1 MQVSTPLDLT
11 SWEQEGDCTLFLIA
25 DQHLI
30 VHPFDHINGLAQ
42 FIITIL
48 TALLASGGFWAFLQ
62 NRMVSHD
69 EKLKKQTEDTENNK
83 DILKGLVHA
92 KIVATGMEYI
102 QRGWI
107 TKDEYRD
114 FFEYLYD
121 PYAAIGGNGLA
132 KKIANEVRSLP
143 ISNGDSVRNIERQYR
158 KDFNAS
164 HQYKE

>member
-1 MQVSTPLDLT
+1 M
-11 SWEQEGDCTLFLIA
+11 LFLAA
-25 DQHLI
+25 DQHL
-30 VHPFDHINGLAQ
+30 VLHSFDHINALVQ
-42 FIITIL
+42 FTITIL

-62 NRMVSHD
+62 NRMVLHN
-69 EKLKKQTEDTENNK
+69 ENLKKQAEDTENNK
-83 DILKGLVHA
+83 DILKGLAHA

-107 TKDEYRD
+107 TKDEYQD
-114 FFEYLYD
+114 FFKYLYD

-132 KKIANEVRSLP
+132 KKISDEVRNLP
-143 ISNGDSVRNIERQYR
+143 ISNGNSIVDIEQQYR